1 MEPVE
6 QTGPESVVFRVHRA
20 GNPPECLPTAYKPQL
35 ITRRSL
41 VQFQPPQPNKKGTQ
55 TGAFFIWFELASDG
69 SQPPAGGTSAS
80 LKCGR
85 NLRFPHKRPLPYRK
99 KGTEQE
105 IHNAPITRS
114 KTDMSLWRKDYD
126 SAAPDRSLRNEL
138 RLVPGLSGQRA
149 CLPWMRSW
157 QRKKSLPELFNP
169 KM

>member
-6 QTGPESVVFRVHRA
+6 QTGLQSVVFRVYRA
-20 GNPPECLPTAYKPQL
+20 GSQPECLPTAYKPQL

-41 VQFQPPQPNKKGTQ
+41 VQVQPPQPNKKGTQ
-55 TGAFFIWFELASDG
+55 TGAFFIWFDLASDG

-105 IHNAPITRS
+105 IHSAPITRS

-157 QRKKSLPELFNP
+157 Q
-169 KM
+169 

>member
-1 MEPVE
+1 MVARRAHNPK
-6 QTGPESVVFRVHRA
+6 VVGSSPASATKQKRHPR
-20 GNPPECLPTAYKPQL
+20 GC
-35 ITRRSL
+35 
-41 VQFQPPQPNKKGTQ
+41 
-55 TGAFFIWFELASDG
+55 FFIWFELASDG

-105 IHNAPITRS
+105 IHSAPITRS

-149 CLPWMRSW
+149 CLPWMGHGSE
-157 QRKKSLPELFNP
+157 RKACQNCSIRKCENKKLFASNVQNTP
-169 KM
+169 AAD

>member
-1 MEPVE
+1 MAHHTENLPMLCLKKGKKIRPMPRKAHE
-6 QTGPESVVFRVHRA
+6 FRDFR
-20 GNPPECLPTAYKPQL
+20 GYLNWSYT
-35 ITRRSL
+35 
-41 VQFQPPQPNKKGTQ
+41 PNKKGTQ